1 MTNSKVLKKRY
12 RSKKRT
18 KISKRSKRSK
28 RRGGGSSIKRNI
40 HDIEMVSGEKILLD
54 LIKEKKVLE
63 QNIIDQ
69 EKKIGDYIK
78 KIKEFKV
85 NQDDDNIETPYLS
98 DLRLILVSLK
108 AKLRIV
114 NTKIDNLHKRPK
126 ISKLSKK
133 NVSKIEKFMLDTG
146 EVGDVNKK
154 FKEYRNSWNK
164 LSKEN
169 RARIRNE
176 FDRKNKDNI
185 KSYFSEGRNFIDRES
200 QRQYEIDVML
210 DWLKSS
216 YSSAAPA
223 RQLGE
228 PSYHKKTPLVR
239 QNAVRRDFFE
249 QPRF

>member
-12 RSKKRT
+12 KSK

-28 RRGGGSSIKRNI
+28 RRRGGSSIKRTNI

-69 EKKIGDYIK
+69 EKKISDYK
-78 KIKEFKV
+78 EKINEFKV
-85 NQDDDNIETPYLS
+85 NEDDDDIETPYLS
-98 DLRLILVSLK
+98 DLRLTLVSLK

-133 NVSKIEKFMLDTG
+133 NVSKIEKYMRDKG
-146 EVGDVNKK
+146 EDGDIDKK
-154 FKEYRNSWNK
+154 FQEYRDSWNK
-164 LSKEN
+164 LSKE
-169 RARIRNE
+169 
-176 FDRKNKDNI
+176 DRKKIRKDYNKYNPGNE
-185 KSYFSEGRNFIDRES
+185 SYFKKDGSFIDRES

-210 DWLKSS
+210 DWLRSVES
-216 YSSAAPA
+216 RADPA